1 MNTNSELE
9 ALRQE
14 LIEQLQ
20 RTDAPDVLE
29 EVRRILAAS
38 APQQDWWDSLTEA
51 QQSIVDQGLSEL
63 DAGQGIPAEE
73 VLKSIRK

>member
-1 MNTNSELE
+1 MKKNLEME

-14 LIEQLQ
+14 LIERLQ

-38 APQQDWWDSLTEA
+38 ALTQDWWDSLTEA
-51 QQSIVDQGLSEL
+51 QQSIVDQGFAEL